1 MSFEDKFHWLLA
13 RYIASPQWLKST
25 IGLAYAAVPMRLR
38 VGPSWRHWCELANMS
53 QQDDAGQN
61 RSFDSLVRHK
71 LRQTLECALNHV
83 PAWQPYQALLQE
95 ADPYLLLRQLPLLGK
110 NMIKQDLNAYL
121 AQNRSARH
129 RMKMFTG
136 GSTSTPM
143 QFYIEQGV
151 TRVKEYAFIEEF
163 HSRVGLGSEDV
174 VLALRGR
181 SVPGARDGT
190 RFWMYEPI
198 KRHLILSSDHLQAA
212 NMPDYMAALRDWQPA
227 FIQAFPSALYPLA
240 KWLDQHPQPDITE
253 RIRGVMLFSENVYDH
268 QYDLFRRVFG
278 CPVLKHYGHS
288 ERVVMAASRPDD
300 PRYFVYPQY
309 GFVELIDSAGQPVT
323 RQGEL
328 GEIVATSFDNQVMP
342 FVRYQTG
349 DLAVLSEDIDPAR
362 PWRVVFER
370 VEGRLQ
376 EFVVTQDLRLISI
389 ATLGAAH
396 FNELAEV
403 SAIQYEQKEVGKI
416 DLWVEVQGLLS
427 EVAKR
432 HIAEAVRDK
441 TQGGCELRVV
451 ETPVI
456 QRTLRGKHQMLKQHL
471 NLADFSF
478 ALTAEAAGPR
488 HAPVSATPDAR
499 AVATPADSQ

>member
-1 MSFEDKFHWLLA
+1 MSIEDKFHWLLA

-25 IGLAYAAVPMRLR
+25 IGLAYAALPMRLR
-38 VGPSWRHWCELANMS
+38 VGPSWQQWCELANMS
-53 QQDDAGQN
+53 QLDQASQS
-61 RSFDSLVRHK
+61 RHFDTLVPHK
-71 LRQTLECALNHV
+71 LRQTLVCALNHV

-95 ADPYLLLRQLPLLGK
+95 NDPYLLLRQLPLLSK
-110 NMIKQDLNAYL
+110 DMIKQDLNAYL
-121 AQNRSARH
+121 AQNRPARH

-163 HSRVGLGSEDV
+163 HSRVGLGRDDV

-212 NMPDYMAALRDWQPA
+212 NMPNYMAALRDWRPA

-240 KWLDQHPQPDITE
+240 KWLDLHPQPDITE

-268 QYDLFRRVFG
+268 QYELFCKVFG

-288 ERVVMAASRPDD
+288 ERAVMAASLPDD
-300 PRYFVYPQY
+300 PRYFVYPHY
-309 GFVELIDSAGQPVT
+309 GFVELLDAAGQIVT
-323 RQGEL
+323 RRGGL

-342 FVRYQTG
+342 FVRYKTG
-349 DLAVLSEDIDPAR
+349 DMAVLSEDIDPAR
-362 PWRVVFER
+362 PWRVIFER
-370 VEGRLQ
+370 LDGRLQ
-376 EFVVTQDLRLISI
+376 EYVVTHDLRLISI

-403 SAIQYEQKEVGKI
+403 GAIQYEQKEIGKI
-416 DLWVEVQGLLS
+416 DLWVEVQGPLG
-427 EVAKR
+427 EAAKR
-432 HIAEAVRDK
+432 HIAAAVREK
-441 TQGGCELRVV
+441 TQGGCELRVL
-451 ETPVI
+451 ETAVI
-456 QRTLRGKHQMLKQHL
+456 QRTVRGKHQMLKQHL

-478 ALTAEAAGPR
+478 ALATDAPDR
-488 HAPVSATPDAR
+488 LVSPVSP
-499 AVATPADSQ
+499 VSPVSSVKSIESLI

>member
-25 IGLAYAAVPMRLR
+25 IGLAYAALPMRVR
-38 VGPSWRHWCELANMS
+38 VGPSYRQWCELAALRDMR
-53 QQDDAGQN
+53 AGGPI
-61 RSFDSLVRHK
+61 DLLVRDK
-71 LRQTLECALNHV
+71 LRQTLECALQHV
-83 PAWQPYQALLQE
+83 PAWKTHAALLQE
-95 ADPYLLLRQLPLLGK
+95 PDPYLLLRQLPLLSK
-110 NMIKQDLNAYL
+110 EMIKQDLNAWL
-121 AQNRSARH
+121 ADNRPQRH

-163 HSRVGLGSEDV
+163 HSRVGLTGNDV

-181 SVPGARDGT
+181 SVPGAQDGS

-198 KRHLILSSDHLQAA
+198 KRQLILSSDHLSAA
-212 NMPDYMAALRDWQPA
+212 NMPDYMAALRDWMPA
-227 FIQAFPSALYPLA
+227 YIQAFPSALYPLA
-240 KWLDQHPQPDITE
+240 KWLDQHPQPDITA
-253 RIRGVMLFSENVYDH
+253 RIRGVLLFSENVYDH
-268 QYDLFRRVFG
+268 QYELFRKVFG

-288 ERVVMAASRPDD
+288 ERAVMAASTPEDT
-300 PRYFVYPQY
+300 RYFVYPQY
-309 GFVELIDSAGQPVT
+309 GFVELIDFEGRPVT
-323 RQGEL
+323 GKGEL
-328 GEIVATSFDNQVMP
+328 GQIVATGFDNQVMP

-376 EFVVTQDLRLISI
+376 EFVVTLDRRLISI

-403 SAIQYEQKEVGKI
+403 GAIQYEQFEPGKI
-416 DLWVEVQGLLS
+416 DLWVEVQGSLS
-427 EVAKR
+427 DAMKR
-432 HIAEAVRDK
+432 HIADAVHEK
-441 TQGGCELRVV
+441 TQGGCVLRVL
-451 ETPVI
+451 ETPFI
-456 QRTLRGKHQMLKQHL
+456 KRSLRGKHQMLLQHL
-471 NLADFSF
+471 NLSDY
-478 ALTAEAAGPR
+478 
-488 HAPVSATPDAR
+488 
-499 AVATPADSQ
+499 Q